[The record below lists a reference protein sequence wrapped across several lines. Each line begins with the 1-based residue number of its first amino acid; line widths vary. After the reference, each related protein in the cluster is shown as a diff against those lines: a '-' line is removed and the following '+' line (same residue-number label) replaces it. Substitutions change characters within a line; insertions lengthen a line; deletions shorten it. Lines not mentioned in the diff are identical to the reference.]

1 MVCSGS
7 EWQRDYSI
15 SPINIKYD
23 DRHHRQED
31 TNCREASSCYV
42 CVCVCVCGKK
52 LRMQI
57 ILKQDGHLTS
67 ASSGLPIEPLVAM
80 FNLWGTVLRGS

>member
-1 MVCSGS
+1 MTTGTIVKKTLIVGKL
-7 EWQRDYSI
+7 
-15 SPINIKYD
+15 P
-23 DRHHRQED
+23 H
-31 TNCREASSCYV
+31 V
-42 CVCVCVCGKK
+42 MCVCVCVCGKK